1 VHLPQ
6 TELRA
11 DALADIL
18 NPLDRRQ
25 LLAMAQKARALAQP
39 HAAARVADEIEKLV
53 VKP

>member
-1 VHLPQ
+1 MHLPQ

-11 DALADIL
+11 DALADAL
-18 NPLDRRQ
+18 QKLDRST